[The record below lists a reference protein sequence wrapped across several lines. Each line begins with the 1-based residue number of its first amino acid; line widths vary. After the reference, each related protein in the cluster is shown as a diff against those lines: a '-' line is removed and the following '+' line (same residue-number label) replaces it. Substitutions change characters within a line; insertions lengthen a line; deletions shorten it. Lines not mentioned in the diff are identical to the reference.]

1 MYSKLLIPLDG
12 SRTAETVLPLARIL
26 AATLKLP
33 IELLEVVDIAAATAH
48 IAADKARYLDKIITE
63 GESAS
68 REHLA
73 EIARTFPGLHVSC
86 KVIRGR
92 PADLIIERAE
102 AENGTLIAMATHGR
116 SGINRWMMGS
126 VAEKVLRG
134 TKAPLFLVRAGDDAT
149 VKPAAVVKSI
159 LVPLDG
165 SELAESALPTVSEVA
180 QKLDAEVVLCRAYE
194 LAATAYY
201 GSEDYLPKYDEMLRE
216 LKEEVETYLT
226 KKAEA
231 FKAGGPAKVS
241 WIALEGSG
249 ADEIVRCANAHP
261 DTLVAMCTHG
271 RSGVSRWTL
280 GSVTEKVVRH
290 SDRPVLVL
298 HAV

>member
-1 MYSKLLIPLDG
+1 MYSKLLVPLDG
-12 SRTAETVLPLARIL
+12 SSTAEKVLPFARIL

-33 IELLEVVDIAAATAH
+33 IELLEVVDIAAATMH

-63 GESAS
+63 GETAS
-68 REHLA
+68 REHLVEVA
-73 EIARTFPGLHVSC
+73 GTFPGLHVTC
-86 KVIRGR
+86 QVLRGR

-102 AENGTLIAMATHGR
+102 ADKGTLIAMATHGR

-134 TKAPLFLVRAGDDAT
+134 TKAPLFLVRAADEGSAGRPT
-149 VKPAAVVKSI
+149 AVKSI

-165 SELAESALPTVSEVA
+165 SELAESALPAVSELA
-180 QKLDAEVVLCRAYE
+180 KKLEAPIVLCRAYE

-216 LKEEVETYLT
+216 LKEEVESYLT
-226 KKAEA
+226 KKADEL
-231 FKAGGPAKVS
+231 KAGGLAKVS
-241 WIALEGSG
+241 WVALEGSG
-249 ADEIVRCANAHP
+249 ADEIVRYVNAHP
-261 DTLVAMCTHG
+261 DILVGMCTHG

-290 SDRPVLVL
+290 SDVPVLVL
-298 HAV
+298 HAA

>member
-12 SRTAETVLPLARIL
+12 SKTAEKVLPFARIL

-48 IAADKARYLDKIITE
+48 IAADKARYLDRIITE
-63 GESAS
+63 GENAS

-73 EIARTFPGLHVSC
+73 EIAATFPGAHVAC
-86 KVIRGR
+86 QVIRGR

-102 AENGTLIAMATHGR
+102 AEKGTLIAMATHGR

-134 TKAPLFLVRAGDDAT
+134 TKSPLFLVRVSDEAAPSRT
-149 VKPAAVVKSI
+149 VAIKSI
-159 LVPLDG
+159 VVPLDG
-165 SELAESALPTVSEVA
+165 SELAESALSTAKEVA
-180 QKLDAEVVLCRAYE
+180 KSLDIEIVLCRAYE

-201 GSEDYLPKYDEMLRE
+201 GSEDYLPKYDEMLRN
-216 LKEEVETYLT
+216 LKDDVEDYLK
-226 KKAEA
+226 KKAGELQ
-231 FKAGGPAKVS
+231 KDGLAKVA
-241 WIALEGSG
+241 WVALEGSG
-249 ADEIVRCANAHP
+249 AEEIVRYANAHP
-261 DTLVAMCTHG
+261 DVLVAMSTHG

-290 SDRPVLVL
+290 SAEPVLVL
-298 HAV
+298 HAA

>member
-12 SRTAETVLPLARIL
+12 SKTAEKVLPFARIL
-26 AATLKLP
+26 ATTFKLP

-48 IAADKARYLDKIITE
+48 IAADKARYLDRIIAE
-63 GESAS
+63 GENAS
-68 REHLA
+68 REHLD
-73 EIARTFPGLHVSC
+73 EIAATLSGLHVTC
-86 KVIRGR
+86 KVERGR

-102 AENGTLIAMATHGR
+102 AEKGTLIAMATHGR

-134 TKAPLFLVRAGDDAT
+134 TTVPLFLVRAGDE
-149 VKPAAVVKSI
+149 AVAGRTADIKSI
-159 LVPLDG
+159 VVPLDG
-165 SELAESALPTVSEVA
+165 SALAESVLATVGEVA
-180 QKLDAEVVLCRAYE
+180 KMLNSEIVLCRAYE

-216 LKEEVETYLT
+216 LKDEVEGYL
-226 KKAEA
+226 KKKTEGL
-231 FKAGGPAKVS
+231 KADGLAKVS
-241 WIALEGSG
+241 WVALEGSG
-249 ADEIVRCANAHP
+249 AEAIVRYANARP
-261 DTLVAMCTHG
+261 DVLIAMCTHG

-290 SDRPVLVL
+290 ADEPVLVL

>member
-12 SRTAETVLPLARIL
+12 SRTAEKVLPFARIL
-26 AATLKLP
+26 TATLKLP

-63 GESAS
+63 GENAS

-73 EIARTFPGLHVSC
+73 EVARTFSGLHVTC
-86 KVIRGR
+86 QVIRGR

-102 AENGTLIAMATHGR
+102 ADNGTLIAMATHGR

-134 TKAPLFLVRAGDDAT
+134 TKTPLFLVRVADEATAGR
-149 VKPAAVVKSI
+149 PAAIKSI

-165 SELAESALPTVSEVA
+165 SELAESALSAVSELA
-180 QKLDAEVVLCRAYE
+180 KKLDVQIVLCRAYE

-216 LKEEVETYLT
+216 LKEEVEGYLT
-226 KKAEA
+226 KKAEEL
-231 FKAGGPAKVS
+231 KAGGLSKVS
-241 WIALEGSG
+241 WVALEGSG
-249 ADEIVRCANAHP
+249 ADEIVRYANAQA
-261 DTLVAMCTHG
+261 DILVGMCTHG

-290 SDRPVLVL
+290 SDGPVLVL
-298 HAV
+298 HAT

>member
-1 MYSKLLIPLDG
+1 MFSKLLIPLDG
-12 SRTAETVLPLARIL
+12 SKTAEKVLPFARVL

-33 IELLEVVDIAAATAH
+33 IELLEVVDMAAATAH

-73 EIARTFPGLHVSC
+73 EIAATFAGLNVIC

-102 AENGTLIAMATHGR
+102 ADKGTLIAMATHGR

-134 TKAPLFLVRAGDDAT
+134 TKVPLFLVRAGDEASADRT
-149 VKPAAVVKSI
+149 VGIKSI

-180 QKLDAEVVLCRAYE
+180 NKLDVGIVLCRAYE

-201 GSEDYLPKYDEMLRE
+201 GSEDYLPKYDDMLRE
-216 LKEEVETYLT
+216 LKVEVEDYLT

-231 FKAGGPAKVS
+231 LKANGLAKVS
-241 WIALEGSG
+241 WVALEGSG
-249 ADEIVRCANAHP
+249 ADEIVRYANAHP
-261 DTLVAMCTHG
+261 DVLVAMCTHG

-290 SDRPVLVL
+290 SDEPVLVL
-298 HAV
+298 HAG